1 MEQASYHEPVMARES
16 VELLVRMP
24 GIYVDCTLGGGG
36 HAEAFLNAL
45 HHGEF
50 MHSSFVIGID
60 QDTDAL
66 AHAARRLERFGGSY
80 RLVQGNFGDVDAIVR
95 EIRSTVAPDL
105 PVAGVFADLGVSSF
119 QIDTPDRGF
128 SYLRPGPLD
137 MRMDPGGDVTAASLV
152 RSLDE
157 RELGDVFYRFGEER
171 QSRRIAAA
179 VKRAVASGAAM
190 DTTIELAS
198 VVRSVVRGHEHQVK
212 SLSRIFQALRIAVNE
227 EMAVLE
233 QFLEDAP
240 ALLAPCGRLGVMSYH
255 SLEDRMVKQKFRSLS
270 EDDWGPRG
278 VGLREPLKAA
288 GYRLVSSK
296 PVVAAQAEVEVNPR
310 ARSAKLRVLENK
322 ESGGCHG

>member
-1 MEQASYHEPVMARES
+1 MEQDSYHEPVMARES

-36 HAEAFLNAL
+36 HTEAFLSAL

-50 MHSSFVIGID
+50 RDSSFVIGID

-66 AHAARRLERFGGSY
+66 AHAAGRLERFEGSY
-80 RLVQGNFGDVDAIVR
+80 RLVRGNFGDVAAIVR
-95 EIRSTVAPDL
+95 EVRSTLVPGM

-137 MRMDPGGDVTAASLV
+137 MRMDPEGEVTAASLV
-152 RSLDE
+152 MSLDE
-157 RELGDVFYRFGEER
+157 RELADVFYRFGEER

-179 VKRAVASGAAM
+179 VKRAVEEGGAM
-190 DTTIELAS
+190 ETTGELAR

-227 EMAVLE
+227 EMEVLE

-240 ALLAPCGRLGVMSYH
+240 LLLAPCGRLGVMSYH
-255 SLEDRMVKQKFRSLS
+255 SLEDRMVKQRFRTLS

-288 GYRLVSSK
+288 GYRLVRAK
-296 PVVAAQAEVEVNPR
+296 PFVAGEAEVAVNPR
-310 ARSAKLRVLENK
+310 ARSARLRVLERK
-322 ESGGCHG
+322 ESGGGNG